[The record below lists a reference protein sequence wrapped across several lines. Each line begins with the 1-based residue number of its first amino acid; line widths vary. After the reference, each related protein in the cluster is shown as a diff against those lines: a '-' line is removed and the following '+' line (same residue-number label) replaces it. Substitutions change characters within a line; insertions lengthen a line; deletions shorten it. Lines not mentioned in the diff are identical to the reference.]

1 VQNLTRRPTL
11 ENARCMCPLQ
21 RLRSPGECF
30 FAAGD
35 GEESVQVRISLQV
48 GPAIKKMA
56 KLYLER
62 NRPELV

>member
-1 VQNLTRRPTL
+1 
-11 ENARCMCPLQ
+11 MCPLQ